1 VSEAAFLSEAARQIP
16 AVAVLVF
23 VVIKFL
29 SHIRESDRAR
39 ERMESARIKAM
50 ENLGSACHSFQES
63 LAERHE
69 TLVSRVTTA
78 LDRNTDARGRTDAA
92 AGDRFEDW
100 LDNHEPPATPPKR
113 KTTLRNPPPPV
124 S

>member
-1 VSEAAFLSEAARQIP
+1 MSEAAFLSEAARQIP

-39 ERMESARIKAM
+39 ERLESARIKAL
-50 ENLGSACHSFQES
+50 ENLGSACYSFQES

-78 LDRNTDARGRTDAA
+78 LDRNTDALGRATQAV
-92 AGDRFEDW
+92 DRFEDW
-100 LDNHEPPATPPKR
+100 LDNHESPATPPKR
-113 KTTLRNPPPPV
+113 KATLRNPPPPV